1 MSIIV
6 AVIGVVLPIL
16 AVGLIAYFIYLSDG
30 AERDRQ

>member
-1 MSIIV
+1 MSMIV
-6 AVIGVVLPIL
+6 AIISVVLLIL

>member
-6 AVIGVVLPIL
+6 AVIGVVLPVLI
-16 AVGLIAYFIYLSDG
+16 AGLFAYFIYLSDG